1 VEQPDWKCIQFPVI
15 SLVKHK
21 KIRFCFK
28 KITHKK
34 KNARQRRE
42 KNNKFSI
49 LCLIVEKEKREEK
62 EFLGKE
68 IESLG

>member
-1 VEQPDWKCIQFPVI
+1 MEQPDWKCIQFPVI

-21 KIRFCFK
+21 KIRFYLK

-34 KNARQRRE
+34 MHASEGKKQQIFDIVFDRR
-42 KNNKFSI
+42 
-49 LCLIVEKEKREEK
+49 KREEK

-68 IESLG
+68 IESLC